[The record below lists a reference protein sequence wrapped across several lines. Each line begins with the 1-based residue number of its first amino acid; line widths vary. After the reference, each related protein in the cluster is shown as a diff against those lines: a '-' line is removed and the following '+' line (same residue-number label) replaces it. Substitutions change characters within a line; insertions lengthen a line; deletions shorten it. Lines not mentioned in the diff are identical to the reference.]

1 MRTFLAASLLA
12 LLAAPLAA
20 ATRLTYATK
29 DGTVPVYWPPS
40 AFPVQY
46 VIDRRVTASLPAG
59 TVDRAFSIWSGIA
72 DADVRFQERG
82 VGDGLK
88 AGKDGQNIVTMTDD
102 LFKNQKAIAIT
113 TNWYDSGGKLIEAD
127 VQLDAGLAASDYNV
141 PQALA
146 HEIGHILGLDH
157 SPVLSAIMFPYV
169 PRGSEAP
176 HLDSDDRIGIAAIYP
191 RRDTPMVGG
200 TLQGKV
206 LGDGGGIFAA
216 QVVAVNEKGEPVA
229 TSLTNSFG
237 EFELRAVP
245 PGVYRVYA
253 EPLDGPVEARNMTGI
268 WRQAKVTSF
277 PTRFCDETRIS
288 VDNGRVI
295 GNLLVNSGGIVQL
308 NPKWIGADMR
318 GGSNFS
324 LSTNAQVVKGGQ
336 TFSLAVAG
344 DGFTSGVTTFEI
356 LNPAFKRVSDFTYAG
371 NYVHARFEVE
381 PSAPAGSAVILVT
394 SGNQTATLTGAL
406 RVQGP
411 SARTRGVR
419 H

>member
-1 MRTFLAASLLA
+1 
-12 LLAAPLAA
+12 
-20 ATRLTYATK
+20 
-29 DGTVPVYWPPS
+29 
-40 AFPVQY
+40 
-46 VIDRRVTASLPAG
+46 
-59 TVDRAFSIWSGIA
+59 
-72 DADVRFQERG
+72 
-82 VGDGLK
+82 
-88 AGKDGQNIVTMTDD
+88 
-102 LFKNQKAIAIT
+102 
-113 TNWYDSGGKLIEAD
+113 
-127 VQLDAGLAASDYNV
+127 
-141 PQALA
+141 
-146 HEIGHILGLDH
+146 
-157 SPVLSAIMFPYV
+157 
-169 PRGSEAP
+169 
-176 HLDSDDRIGIAAIYP
+176 
-191 RRDTPMVGG
+191 
-200 TLQGKV
+200 V